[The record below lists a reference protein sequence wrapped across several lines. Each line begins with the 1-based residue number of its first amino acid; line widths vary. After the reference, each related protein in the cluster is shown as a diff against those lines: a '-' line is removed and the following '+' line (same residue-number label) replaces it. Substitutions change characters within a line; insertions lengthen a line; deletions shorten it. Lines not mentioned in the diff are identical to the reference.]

1 MVEYSRGYKMSVE
14 ANKIELTG
22 HVDKN
27 GHLKF
32 EADVPFEQ
40 GDVKI
45 IVFPST
51 KTEETEDDIPVDAL
65 LQVAQ
70 AGGAFDFLNDP
81 EEDIYT
87 MEDGKPVEW

>member
-1 MVEYSRGYKMSVE
+1 MSSEVQ
-14 ANKIELTG
+14 KLELTG

-27 GHLKF
+27 GHVKF
-32 EADVPFEQ
+32 ETDTPFKQ

-45 IVFPST
+45 VLIPIS
-51 KTEETEDDIPVDAL
+51 ESNETEDDIPVDSL

-70 AGGAFDFLNDP
+70 SGGAFNFLNDP

-87 MEDGKPVEW
+87 LEDGKPIEW